1 MSFIRKCLLT
11 FICVV
16 MCYALPALLFICV
29 SRIKTQFIWIT
40 SFFGTRVNVYNKNF
54 LGFFFQKRNFLIL
67 LQRKK
72 IYYLPFSL
80 NMIANPIST
89 WTSSEENLIYRFS
102 PASRIS
108 IIDVFS
114 GLNGLQESKIFSSVD
129 APDKYKF
136 TILTCLL
143 DTIRIS

>member
-1 MSFIRKCLLT
+1 
-11 FICVV
+11 
-16 MCYALPALLFICV
+16 MCYALPALVFICV

-40 SFFGTRVNVYNKNF
+40 SFFGTRVNVYNVNIFSSKTKLF
-54 LGFFFQKRNFLIL
+54 DTAL
-67 LQRKK
+67 KK
-72 IYYLPFSL
+72 MFYLPFSL
-80 NMIANPIST
+80 NRIANPIST
-89 WTSSEENLIYRFS
+89 STSSEENLMYRFS

-129 APDKYKF
+129 APDKYTF

>member
-1 MSFIRKCLLT
+1 MNYVRKCLLT

-16 MCYALPALLFICV
+16 ICYAQPALLFIRV

-40 SFFGTRVNVYNKNF
+40 SSCSTRSNVYNKNV
-54 LGFFFQKRNFLIL
+54 FFTRVFLIL
-67 LQRKK
+67 LQKKK
-72 IYYLPFSL
+72 IFYLPFSL
-80 NMIANPIST
+80 NRIANPIST

-136 TILTCLL
+136 TILTCFL
-143 DTIRIS
+143 DTIKIS